1 MRRLLSSRS
10 ALVSAAVAVLLLSS
24 AAWVYARERVAP
36 ASETGIVSVK
46 QGDFKV
52 AVTTS
57 GELQA
62 KQFVQITAPTNAQQA
77 GAYQMKIQSIV
88 PEGTVVKEGDVVAEL
103 DRSSLASALQDVN
116 LSLQKAQAQFQQAQ
130 LDTTLTLSK
139 AREDMRSMELALEE
153 KRIAKEQAVYEAP
166 SIRRQAEI
174 DFEKATRALAQA
186 KLDYKT
192 KGEQAAAKMSEVVSD
207 RQRYENRLQVVQDVM
222 GSFTIRAPAGGGMVI
237 YMKEWNGRKKGAG
250 SQITPWDPTVATLP
264 DLTQMES
271 ITYVNEIDVRK
282 LAVNQKVNIVLDAD
296 PSKKLPGK
304 IVQVANVGE
313 QRPNS
318 DAKVF
323 EVRVTVEKSDTTLR
337 PGMTT
342 SNAVETQVIPNALFV
357 PIEAVQSDSGR
368 AYVFKRDGSRVVKQE
383 VLTGAMNDNEI
394 VITKGLNKGDR
405 VMLTVP
411 ANTAQLALQTLPPG
425 SKPVPP
431 KGVPGDSAVPT
442 PVRPTPAGA
451 PPSAPAGAKPANATP
466 KG

>member
-1 MRRLLSSRS
+1 MRRFLNTRSRAIS
-10 ALVSAAVAVLLLSS
+10 AFVVLLLVSSS
-24 AAWVYARERVAP
+24 AWLYARDRGSARI
-36 ASETGIVSVK
+36 ETGIVAVK
-46 QGDFKV
+46 RGPFMV

-57 GELQA
+57 GELRA
-62 KQFVQITAPTNAQQA
+62 KMFVQITAPIDAQQA

-103 DRSSLASALQDVN
+103 DRSSLASSLQDVT
-116 LSLQKAQAQFQQAQ
+116 LSLQKAQAQFLSAQ

-139 AREDMRSMELALEE
+139 AREEMRSMELALEE
-153 KRIAKEQAVYEAP
+153 KRIAKEQAIYEAP

-186 KLDYKT
+186 KIDYKT
-192 KGEQAAAKMSEVVSD
+192 KGEQAVAKMSEVSSD
-207 RQRYENRLQVVQDVM
+207 RQRFENRLKVVQDVM

-237 YMKEWNGRKKGAG
+237 YIKEWNGRKKGAG
-250 SQITPWDPTVATLP
+250 SQITPWDPAVATLP

-282 LAVNQKVNIVLDAD
+282 LAVNQKVNIMLDAD

-323 EVRVTVEKSDTTLR
+323 EVRVSVDKADTTLR

-342 SNAVETQVIPNALFV
+342 SNAVETHVIPDAIFV

-368 AYVFKRDGSRVVKQE
+368 AYVYKKEGSRVVKQE
-383 VLTGAMNDNEI
+383 VATGVMNDNEI
-394 VITKGLNKGDR
+394 VIVRGLAKDDR
-405 VMLTVP
+405 VLLAAPVD
-411 ANTAQLALQTLPPG
+411 AAKLALQSLPAG
-425 SKPVPP
+425 SRTTDP
-431 KGVPGDSAVPT
+431 KSGVPGDSAVKST
-442 PVRPTPAGA
+442 VKR
-451 PPSAPAGAKPANATP
+451 
-466 KG
+466 

>member
-1 MRRLLSSRS
+1 MRRFLTSRS
-10 ALVSAAVAVLLLSS
+10 GAISAVVVLLLVSSS
-24 AAWVYARERVAP
+24 AWLYARDRG
-36 ASETGIVSVK
+36 STRTETGIVAVK
-46 QGDFKV
+46 RGPFMV

-57 GELQA
+57 GELRA

-88 PEGTVVKEGDVVAEL
+88 PEGTVVKEGEVVAEL
-103 DRSSLASALQDVN
+103 DRSSLASSLQDVT
-116 LSLQKAQAQFQQAQ
+116 LSLQKAQAQFLSAQ

-153 KRIAKEQAVYEAP
+153 RRIAKEQAVYEAP

-186 KLDYKT
+186 KIDYKT
-192 KGEQAAAKMSEVVSD
+192 KGEQAVAKMSEVSSD
-207 RQRYENRLQVVQDVM
+207 RQRFENRLKVVQDVM

-237 YMKEWNGRKKGAG
+237 YIKEWNGRKKGAG
-250 SQITPWDPTVATLP
+250 SQITPWDPAVATLP

-282 LAVNQKVNIVLDAD
+282 VAVNQKVNIMLDAD

-323 EVRVTVEKSDTTLR
+323 EVRVSVEKADTTLR

-342 SNAVETQVIPNALFV
+342 SNAVETQVIPDALFV

-368 AYVFKRDGSRVVKQE
+368 AYVYKKDGNRVVKQE
-383 VLTGAMNDNEI
+383 VATGAMNDNEI
-394 VITKGLNKGDR
+394 VILRGLAKDDR
-405 VMLTVP
+405 VL
-411 ANTAQLALQTLPPG
+411 LAAPIDAAKLAMQSLPGG
-425 SKPVPP
+425 SKAPDP
-431 KGVPGDSAVPT
+431 KSGVSGDTAVKST
-442 PVRPTPAGA
+442 VKR
-451 PPSAPAGAKPANATP
+451 
-466 KG
+466 

>member
-1 MRRLLSSRS
+1 MDLPMRRLFSSRP
-10 ALVSAAVAVLLLSS
+10 AVVSAVVAVLLLSS
-24 AAWVYARERVAP
+24 AAWVYARERAAP
-36 ASETGIVSVK
+36 ASETGIVTVK
-46 QGDFKV
+46 HGDFKV

-57 GELQA
+57 GELRA

-77 GAYQMKIQSIV
+77 GAFQMKIQSIV

-103 DRSSLASALQDVN
+103 DRSSLASSMQDVT

-192 KGEQAAAKMSEVVSD
+192 KGEQAVAKMSEVMSD
-207 RQRYENRLQVVQDVM
+207 RSRFENRLKVVQDVM

-282 LAVNQKVNIVLDAD
+282 LAVDQKVNIVLDAD
-296 PSKKLPGK
+296 PTKKLPGK

-323 EVRVTVEKSDTTLR
+323 EVRVSVEKADTTLR

-342 SNAVETQVIPNALFV
+342 SNAVETQVIPKALFV

-368 AYVFKRDGSRVVKQE
+368 AFVFKREGSKVVKQE

-394 VITKGLNKGDR
+394 VITKGLAKDDR
-405 VMLTVP
+405 VMLAVP
-411 ANTAQLALQTLPPG
+411 ANAAQLAFQALPAG
-425 SKPVPP
+425 SKPVPSP
-431 KGVPGDSAVPT
+431 RTPADSAVPT
-442 PVRPTPAGA
+442 PVKATPEK
-451 PPSAPAGAKPANATP
+451 SAPAKSTP
-466 KG
+466 QG

>member
-1 MRRLLSSRS
+1 MRRFLTSRPGAIS
-10 ALVSAAVAVLLLSS
+10 AIVVLLLVSSS
-24 AAWVYARERVAP
+24 AWLYARDRG
-36 ASETGIVSVK
+36 STRTETGIVPVK
-46 QGDFKV
+46 RGSFMV

-57 GELQA
+57 GELRA

-88 PEGTVVKEGDVVAEL
+88 PEGTVVKEGEVVAEL
-103 DRSSLASALQDVN
+103 DRSSLASSLQDVT
-116 LSLQKAQAQFQQAQ
+116 LSLQKAQAQFLSAQ

-153 KRIAKEQAVYEAP
+153 RRIAKEQAIYEAP

-186 KLDYKT
+186 KIDYKT
-192 KGEQAAAKMSEVVSD
+192 KGEQAVAKMSEVSSD
-207 RQRYENRLQVVQDVM
+207 RQRFENRLKVVQDVM

-237 YMKEWNGRKKGAG
+237 YIKEWNGRKKGAG
-250 SQITPWDPTVATLP
+250 SQITPWDPAVATLP

-282 LAVNQKVNIVLDAD
+282 VAVNQKVNIMLDAD

-323 EVRVTVEKSDTTLR
+323 EVRVSVEKADTTLR

-342 SNAVETQVIPNALFV
+342 SNAVETQVIPDALFV

-368 AYVFKRDGSRVVKQE
+368 AYVYKKDGNRVVKQE
-383 VLTGAMNDNEI
+383 VATGAMNDNEI
-394 VITKGLNKGDR
+394 VIVRGLAKNDR
-405 VMLTVP
+405 VL
-411 ANTAQLALQTLPPG
+411 LAAPIDAAKLAMQSLPGG
-425 SKPVPP
+425 SKAPDP
-431 KGVPGDSAVPT
+431 KSGVSGDTAVKST
-442 PVRPTPAGA
+442 VKSTVKR
-451 PPSAPAGAKPANATP
+451 
-466 KG
+466 

>member
-1 MRRLLSSRS
+1 MRRFLTSRPGAIS
-10 ALVSAAVAVLLLSS
+10 AVVVLLLVSSS
-24 AAWVYARERVAP
+24 AWLYARDRG
-36 ASETGIVSVK
+36 STRTETGIVPVK
-46 QGDFKV
+46 RGSFMV

-57 GELQA
+57 GELRA

-103 DRSSLASALQDVN
+103 DRSSLASSLQDVT
-116 LSLQKAQAQFQQAQ
+116 LSLQKAQAQFLSAQ

-153 KRIAKEQAVYEAP
+153 RRIAKEQAIYEAP

-186 KLDYKT
+186 KIDYKT
-192 KGEQAAAKMSEVVSD
+192 KGEQAVAKMSEVSSD
-207 RQRYENRLQVVQDVM
+207 RQRFENRLKVVQDVM

-237 YMKEWNGRKKGAG
+237 YIKEWNGRKKGAG
-250 SQITPWDPTVATLP
+250 SQITPWDPAVATLP

-282 LAVNQKVNIVLDAD
+282 LAVNQKVNIMLDAD

-323 EVRVTVEKSDTTLR
+323 EVRVSVEKADTTLR

-342 SNAVETQVIPNALFV
+342 SNAVETQVIPDALFV

-368 AYVFKRDGSRVVKQE
+368 AYVYKKDGNRVVKQE
-383 VLTGAMNDNEI
+383 VATGAMNDNEI
-394 VITKGLNKGDR
+394 VIVRGLAKNDR
-405 VMLTVP
+405 VL
-411 ANTAQLALQTLPPG
+411 LAAPIDAAKLAMQSL
-425 SKPVPP
+425 
-431 KGVPGDSAVPT
+431 
-442 PVRPTPAGA
+442 PAGSRA
-451 PPSAPAGAKPANATP
+451 PDPKSGVAGDTAVKSTV
-466 KG
+466 KR

>member
-1 MRRLLSSRS
+1 MRRFLTSRPGAIS
-10 ALVSAAVAVLLLSS
+10 AIVVLLLVSSS
-24 AAWVYARERVAP
+24 AWLYARDRG
-36 ASETGIVSVK
+36 STRTETGIVPVK
-46 QGDFKV
+46 RGSFMV

-57 GELQA
+57 GELRA

-103 DRSSLASALQDVN
+103 DRSSLAASLQDVT
-116 LSLQKAQAQFQQAQ
+116 LSLQKAQAQFLSAQ

-153 KRIAKEQAVYEAP
+153 RRIAKEQAIYEAP

-186 KLDYKT
+186 KIDYKT
-192 KGEQAAAKMSEVVSD
+192 KGEQAVAKMSEVSSD
-207 RQRYENRLQVVQDVM
+207 RQRFENRLKVVQDVM

-237 YMKEWNGRKKGAG
+237 YIKEWNGRKKGAG
-250 SQITPWDPTVATLP
+250 SQITPWDPAVATLP

-282 LAVNQKVNIVLDAD
+282 LAVNQKVNIMLDAD

-323 EVRVTVEKSDTTLR
+323 EVRVSVEKADTTLR

-342 SNAVETQVIPNALFV
+342 SNAVETQVIPDALFV

-368 AYVFKRDGSRVVKQE
+368 AYVYKKDGNRVVKQE
-383 VLTGAMNDNEI
+383 VATGAMNDNEI
-394 VITKGLNKGDR
+394 VIVRGLAKNDR
-405 VMLTVP
+405 VL
-411 ANTAQLALQTLPPG
+411 LAAPIDAAKLAMQSL
-425 SKPVPP
+425 
-431 KGVPGDSAVPT
+431 
-442 PVRPTPAGA
+442 PAGSRA
-451 PPSAPAGAKPANATP
+451 PDPKSGVAGDTAVKSTV
-466 KG
+466 KR

>member
-10 ALVSAAVAVLLLSS
+10 AVVTAAVVVLLLSS
-24 AAWVYARERVAP
+24 AAWVYARERAAP
-36 ASETGIVSVK
+36 ASETGIVTVK

-57 GELQA
+57 GELRA

-77 GAYQMKIQSIV
+77 GAFQMKIQSIV

-103 DRSSLASALQDVN
+103 DRSSLASSMQDVT

-192 KGEQAAAKMSEVVSD
+192 KGEQAVAKMSEVMSD
-207 RQRYENRLQVVQDVM
+207 RSRYENRLKVVQDVM

-282 LAVNQKVNIVLDAD
+282 LALDQKVNIVLDAD

-323 EVRVTVEKSDTTLR
+323 EVRVSVEKADTTLR

-342 SNAVETQVIPNALFV
+342 SNAVETQVIPNALYV

-368 AYVFKRDGSRVVKQE
+368 AFVFKRDGSKVVKQE

-394 VITKGLNKGDR
+394 VITKGLAKDDR
-405 VMLTVP
+405 VMLAVP
-411 ANTAQLALQTLPPG
+411 ANAAQLAFQALPAG
-425 SKPVPP
+425 SKPVPSP
-431 KGVPGDSAVPT
+431 RMPADSAVQT
-442 PVRPTPAGA
+442 PVKAA
-451 PPSAPAGAKPANATP
+451 PDKAAPAKSTP
-466 KG
+466 QG

>member
-1 MRRLLSSRS
+1 MRRFLTSRS
-10 ALVSAAVAVLLLSS
+10 GAISAVLVLLLVSSS
-24 AAWVYARERVAP
+24 AWLYARDRG
-36 ASETGIVSVK
+36 STRTETGIVAVK
-46 QGDFKV
+46 RGPFMV

-57 GELQA
+57 GELRA

-88 PEGTVVKEGDVVAEL
+88 PEGTVVKEGEVVAEL
-103 DRSSLASALQDVN
+103 DRSSLASSLQDVT
-116 LSLQKAQAQFQQAQ
+116 LSLQKAQAQFLSAQ

-153 KRIAKEQAVYEAP
+153 RRIAKEQAVYEAP

-186 KLDYKT
+186 KIDYKT
-192 KGEQAAAKMSEVVSD
+192 KGEQAVAKMSEVSSD
-207 RQRYENRLQVVQDVM
+207 RQRFENRLKVVQDVM

-237 YMKEWNGRKKGAG
+237 YIKEWNGRKKGAG
-250 SQITPWDPTVATLP
+250 SQITPWDPAVATLP

-282 LAVNQKVNIVLDAD
+282 VAVNQKVNIMLDAD

-323 EVRVTVEKSDTTLR
+323 EVRVSVEKADTTLR

-342 SNAVETQVIPNALFV
+342 SNAVETQVIPDAIFV

-368 AYVFKRDGSRVVKQE
+368 AYVYKKDGNRVVKQE
-383 VLTGAMNDNEI
+383 VATGAMNDNEI
-394 VITKGLNKGDR
+394 VILRGLAKDDR
-405 VMLTVP
+405 VL
-411 ANTAQLALQTLPPG
+411 LAAPIDAAKLAMQSLPGG
-425 SKPVPP
+425 SKAPDP
-431 KGVPGDSAVPT
+431 KSGVSGDTAVKST
-442 PVRPTPAGA
+442 VKR
-451 PPSAPAGAKPANATP
+451 
-466 KG
+466 